1 MFCAQNVHGGSKIDF
16 LRTRITSQRGR
27 EAMKVP
33 LLDLKAQYDTIR
45 EEILPSLQAVL
56 ESQHFIL
63 GPEVA
68 GLEEKVAGYSEC
80 SHGIGVSSGSDAL
93 LICLMAEDIGPG
105 DEVITTPYTFFATAG
120 AIFRT
125 GARPVFVDIQPDT
138 YNMDPDLVEE
148 KVTSKTRAI
157 IPVYLYGQCA
167 DMDPILEIARKR
179 DLVVIE
185 DAAQAIGAEYASK
198 ILSPSKICRAG
209 SMGDYGCFSFF
220 PSKNLGG
227 FGDGG
232 MVVTNDLDRAERLKT
247 LRVHGSKPKYYHSLV
262 GGNFRLDAIQAAVL
276 SVKLRHLDTWTAK
289 RRENAARYDKA
300 FKSSGLVDKGLV
312 SVPKSVWR
320 GTFTEHLG
328 VSNSKGASL
337 SFHDHIFNQ
346 YVINTPRRDEL
357 KTHLVDKGIGTEIY
371 YPVPLHLQ
379 ECFAELGYSSGSFPV
394 SEEAARGTL
403 ALPIYPELTSEQQA
417 YVIDSICEYF
427 GI

>member
-1 MFCAQNVHGGSKIDF
+1 
-16 LRTRITSQRGR
+16 
-27 EAMKVP
+27 MKVP
-33 LLDLKAQYDTIR
+33 LLDLKAQYETIR
-45 EEILPSLQAVL
+45 EEILPALQAIL

-68 GLEEKVAGYSEC
+68 SLEKKVAAYSGC

-93 LICLMAEDIGPG
+93 LICLMAEGIGPG

-125 GARPVFVDIQPDT
+125 GAKPVFVDIQPDT
-138 YNMDPDLVEE
+138 YNIDPNLIE
-148 KVTSKTRAI
+148 KKITPKTRAI
-157 IPVYLYGQCA
+157 IPVHLYGQCA
-167 DMDPILEIARKR
+167 DMDPVLEMAKKR

-185 DAAQAIGAEYASK
+185 DAAQAIGAEYVSQ
-198 ILSPSKICRAG
+198 ILSPSTICRAG

-232 MVVTNDLDRAERLKT
+232 MVVTKDPDRAERLKI

-276 SVKLRHLDTWTAK
+276 SVKLRHLDTWTAR
-289 RRENAARYDKA
+289 RRENAAWYDEA

-312 SVPKSVWR
+312 TLPKSVWR
-320 GTFTEHLG
+320 EAVTEHLAAQSSKN
-328 VSNSKGASL
+328 VSLNSHA
-337 SFHDHIFNQ
+337 HIYNQ
-346 YVINTPRRDEL
+346 YVINTLQRDEL
-357 KTHLVDKGIGTEIY
+357 KAHLFDKGIGTEIY

-379 ECFAELGYSSGSFPV
+379 ACFSNLGYSSASFPV
-394 SEEAARGTL
+394 SEEAAERTL
-403 ALPIYPELTSEQQA
+403 ALPIYPELTSDQQA
-417 YVIDSICEYF
+417 NVVDAIREYF
-427 GI
+427 GV

>member
-1 MFCAQNVHGGSKIDF
+1 
-16 LRTRITSQRGR
+16 
-27 EAMKVP
+27 MKVP
-33 LLDLKAQYDTIR
+33 LLDLKAQYETIR
-45 EEILPSLQAVL
+45 EEILPALQAIL

-68 GLEEKVAGYSEC
+68 SLEEKVAAYSAC

-120 AIFRT
+120 AIVRT
-125 GARPVFVDIQPDT
+125 GAKPVFVDVRPDT
-138 YNMDPDLVEE
+138 YNIDPNLIEE
-148 KVTSKTRAI
+148 EVTPKTRAI
-157 IPVYLYGQCA
+157 IPVHLYGQCA
-167 DMDPILEIARKR
+167 DMDPILQIAKKR

-185 DAAQAIGAEYASK
+185 DAAQAIGAAYVSQMT
-198 ILSPSKICRAG
+198 LPSIICRAG

-232 MVVTNDLDRAERLKT
+232 MVVTNDPDRAERLKI

-276 SVKLRHLDTWTAK
+276 SVKLGHLDAWTAK
-289 RRENAARYDKA
+289 RRENAVWYDKA

-312 SVPKSVWR
+312 TLPKSVWR
-320 GTFTEHLG
+320 EAFTKHLAVENPKG
-328 VSNSKGASL
+328 VALNS
-337 SFHDHIFNQ
+337 HDHIYNQ
-346 YVINTPRRDEL
+346 YVINTPHRDEL
-357 KTHLVDKGIGTEIY
+357 KAHLLDKGIGTEIY

-379 ECFAELGYSSGSFPV
+379 ECFSNLGYSSGSFPV
-394 SEEAARGTL
+394 SEEAAKRTL
-403 ALPIYPELTSEQQA
+403 ALPIYPELTSDQLS
-417 YVIDSICEYF
+417 YVVDSIGEYF
-427 GI
+427 LK